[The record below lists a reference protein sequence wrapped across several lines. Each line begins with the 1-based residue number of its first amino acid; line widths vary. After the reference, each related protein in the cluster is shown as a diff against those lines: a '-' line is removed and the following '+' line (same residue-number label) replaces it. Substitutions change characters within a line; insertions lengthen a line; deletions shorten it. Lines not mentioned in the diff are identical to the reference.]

1 MKKIMLLGSGELGK
15 EVIISAQRL
24 GCHVVAVD
32 RYINAPGMQVAD
44 QSEVINMLEEQE
56 LLDCVTKYKPDIIVP
71 EIEAIR
77 TEVLLELEKTNTTI
91 IPTAKA
97 TNLTMNRDRI
107 RDLVKSLGIR
117 TANYSYAE
125 SLDEFKNIVNTIGI
139 PCVVKPVMSSSGK
152 GQSTVN
158 SNEDIEPSWKYAL
171 SGARGDRVRVIVEEF
186 IKFDYEITLLTVKQ
200 NQGPTVYCPPI
211 GHFQERGDY
220 QYSWQPQKMSEKALD
235 GAKLIAKTVTDN
247 LGGKGIF
254 GVEFF
259 IKDDEVIFSELSP
272 RPHDTGMV
280 TMKTQRLSE
289 FDLHVRAFLE
299 LPITQEMID
308 NDFKAGASHVILAEK
323 EGEVVSYDGV
333 NDALSDPDIDIRIFG
348 KQSTREYRRMAVILA
363 PTLQQAK
370 TAAKKVK
377 VIIK

>member
-32 RYINAPGMQVAD
+32 RYENAPGMQVAD
-44 QSEVINMLEEQE
+44 ESEVINMLEDQE

-77 TEVLLELEKTNTTI
+77 TEVLIELEKTNTTI
-91 IPTAKA
+91 IPTARA
-97 TNLTMNRDRI
+97 TNLRMNRDRI
-107 RDLVKSLGIR
+107 RDLAKSLGIR

-152 GQSTVN
+152 GQSTVH
-158 SNEDIEPSWKYAL
+158 SNEDIESSWKYAL

-186 IKFDYEITLLTVKQ
+186 IKFDYEITLLTVKK

>member
-1 MKKIMLLGSGELGK
+1 
-15 EVIISAQRL
+15 
-24 GCHVVAVD
+24 
-32 RYINAPGMQVAD
+32 
-44 QSEVINMLEEQE
+44 
-56 LLDCVTKYKPDIIVP
+56 
-71 EIEAIR
+71 
-77 TEVLLELEKTNTTI
+77 
-91 IPTAKA
+91 
-97 TNLTMNRDRI
+97 MNRDRI
-107 RDLVKSLGIR
+107 RDLAKSLGIR

-125 SLDEFKNIVNTIGI
+125 SLDEFKKTVNTIGI

-152 GQSTVN
+152 GQSTVH

-220 QYSWQPQKMSEKALD
+220 QYSWQPQEMSEKALD

-323 EGEVVSYDGV
+323 EGEVVSYDGI

-348 KQSTREYRRMAVILA
+348 KQTTREYRRMAVILA
-363 PTLQQAK
+363 PTLEQAK